1 MKKTIAIIGC
11 TGSIG
16 TQAIDVLLHHPDYFD
31 LQLITC
37 HHQVEKLQK
46 IHADF
51 PGVHLGLHD
60 STLFSSLPQ
69 DILAGEDEISD
80 WIIAHKIQLVLIAS
94 SSLETATILFKIL
107 PSVEK
112 VALSS
117 KEVIILSG
125 SLGLITPLWREK
137 IIPVDSEHVAIHQLL
152 RHSNR
157 EQIRE
162 VILTA
167 SGGPFYSKTPHPDFD
182 QITPAMAL
190 QHPTWHMGKKVTI
203 DSATLANKGIELLEA
218 YYLFSLRPEQLNVV
232 IHPQS
237 IIHAMVQYLDGSL
250 VAQMAYPDMRLP
262 IAYALFYPQI
272 PELPYIKR
280 IETDAFPSLNFLSY
294 PATDIPLVRL
304 ALDCLGENSL
314 KPLWYIILDEI
325 AVQAFLNQTIRFA
338 DIQDFL
344 CFGIQEMD
352 CLYTY
357 QELHSSQTDL
367 SVLISL
373 LQQTSQR
380 LLNQFMKQVV

>member
-16 TQAIDVLLHHPDYFD
+16 IQAIDVILHHPDYFD

-37 HHQVEKLQK
+37 HQQVDKLQK
-46 IHADF
+46 ISSNF
-51 PGVHLGLHD
+51 SGVQLGLHN
-60 STLFSSLPQ
+60 SSLFSSPPR
-69 DILAGEDEISD
+69 DILTGDDEIAE
-80 WIIAHKIQLVLIAS
+80 WIISHKTQLVLIAS

-107 PSVEK
+107 PYVEK

-125 SLGLITPLWREK
+125 SLGFITPLWREK

-167 SGGPFYSKTPHPDFD
+167 SGGPFYSKTPHPDLD

-190 QHPTWHMGKKVTI
+190 QHPTWQMGKKVTI

-218 YYLFSLRPEQLNVV
+218 YYLFSLQPEQLNVV

-237 IIHAMVQYLDGSL
+237 IIHAMVQYQDGSL

-262 IAYALFYPQI
+262 IAYALFYPQS
-272 PELPYIKR
+272 PDLPYIKR
-280 IETDAFPSLNFLSY
+280 IEANAFPGLSFLSY

-304 ALDCLGENSL
+304 ALDCLRENSL

-325 AVQAFLNQTIRFA
+325 AVQAFLLQTIRFA

-344 CFGIQEMD
+344 DFGIQEMD
-352 CLYTY
+352 RLFSY
-357 QELHSSQTDL
+357 QELHTAQTNL
-367 SVLISL
+367 SALISL

-380 LLNQFMKQVV
+380 LLNQYMKQVV